1 MKTILMKWLYA
12 VRFKT
17 VENHDSN
24 SLAVKLVCPPGNS
37 CL

>member
-1 MKTILMKWLYA
+1 MKIILMKWLCT

-24 SLAVKLVCPPGNS
+24 SSAVKLVCPPGNS